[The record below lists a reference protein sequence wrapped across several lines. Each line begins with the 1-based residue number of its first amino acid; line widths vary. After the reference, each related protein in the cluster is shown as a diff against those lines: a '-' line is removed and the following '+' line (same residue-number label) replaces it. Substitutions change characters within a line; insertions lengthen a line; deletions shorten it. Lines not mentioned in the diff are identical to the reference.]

1 MTSNSIVSTLHRLQ
15 QPAEMAE
22 WAMGERMAQRSF
34 RHWRIVRFAV
44 GRRRLLLSF
53 AAGVL
58 LFAALPDRLYPAT
71 RFIFAWD
78 VMTALYVGFTLTMMA
93 QSTVETC
100 QHRAA
105 LYDEGDW
112 VILVLV
118 IASAAA
124 SFVAIFAELAS
135 LTAKREPLALGLA
148 ITAVTVALSWTFT
161 HVVFTLHYANV
172 YYKPDEDGP
181 GGLKFPGNRAPNYKD
196 FLYYSFVIG
205 CACQTGDVA
214 TVSPGMRRLTLIH
227 GIVAFVFN
235 TAILA
240 LTINVGASLLH

>member
-1 MTSNSIVSTLHRLQ
+1 M
-15 QPAEMAE
+15 
-22 WAMGERMAQRSF
+22 
-34 RHWRIVRFAV
+34 VRFVV
-44 GRRRLLLSF
+44 GRRRLLLSV
-53 AAGVL
+53 AAGLL
-58 LFAALPDRLYPAT
+58 LFAVLPDRLHPAT

-78 VMTALYVGFTLTMMA
+78 GMTALYVAATLVMMA

-100 QHRAA
+100 HSRAA

-112 VILVLV
+112 VILLLV
-118 IASAAA
+118 VASAAA
-124 SFVAIFAELAS
+124 SFVAIYAELAS
-135 LTAKREPLALGLA
+135 LAAKREPLALGLI

-172 YYKPDEDGP
+172 YYRPDDDGP
-181 GGLKFPGNRAPNYKD
+181 GGLKFPGDRAPDYKD

-205 CACQTGDVA
+205 CAAQTGDVS
-214 TVSPGMRRLTLIH
+214 TISPAMRRLTLVH
-227 GIVAFVFN
+227 GIVAFTFN